1 MQGMLQWAQCVPG
14 THEATVSGA
23 LCLGVGK
30 DSRNLSPW
38 GQEMGFQGA
47 QRFWPPRS
55 GMLSPQHLWGVSVE
69 GTVVITT
76 SFPQAGEPVP
86 SSRARER
93 RQLVGAGMRAGV
105 GEASQAFQRGQGHY
119 VLCEE
124 VLGFISIHRE
134 GCLCV
139 SASSV
144 PKAGRGFL
152 QAQLLPST
160 PQRCAQLSKGQ
171 AHPSPDTAH
180 RFP

>member
-1 MQGMLQWAQCVPG
+1 MQRTLFRCRACCSGP
-14 THEATVSGA
+14 TVCQA
-23 LCLGVGK
+23 PTRPLFLGQ

-55 GMLSPQHLWGVSVE
+55 GMLNPQHIWGVRVE

-86 SSRARER
+86 RSRARER

-105 GEASQAFQRGQGHY
+105 GEASQAFQRGQGHSL
-119 VLCEE
+119 LCEE
-124 VLGFISIHRE
+124 FLRFISIRRE

-152 QAQLLPST
+152 QAQLLPNM
-160 PQRCAQLSKGQ
+160 PQLSKGQ

-180 RFP
+180 SFP

>member
-1 MQGMLQWAQCVPG
+1 M
-14 THEATVSGA
+14 
-23 LCLGVGK
+23 
-30 DSRNLSPW
+30 

-55 GMLSPQHLWGVSVE
+55 GMPSPQHLWGVRVE

-105 GEASQAFQRGQGHY
+105 GEASQAFQRGQGHS

-124 VLGFISIHRE
+124 VLGSSVSA
-134 GCLCV
+134 GKGVCV
-139 SASSV
+139 SPHPLYPRQGKAFCRPSSCPAHPKGV
-144 PKAGRGFL
+144 PSSPKVN
-152 QAQLLPST
+152 
-160 PQRCAQLSKGQ
+160 
-171 AHPSPDTAH
+171 HPSPDTAH
-180 RFP
+180 SFP